1 MKNKNYSLNKHQKI
15 SDDVSGLL
23 FQQVK
28 WTEDGIL
35 QLGTV
40 TGIYSVK
47 GVNYLTVMTIFGKL
61 RKVKPDK
68 VSLFSEQ
75 ARA

>member
-1 MKNKNYSLNKHQKI
+1 MKNKKYSLNKHQKI
-15 SDDVSGLL
+15 SDDVSGFL

-40 TGIYSVK
+40 TGIYSMK
-47 GVNYLTVMTIFGKL
+47 GINYLTVMTIFGKL
-61 RKVKPDK
+61 RQVKPEE
-68 VSLFSEQ
+68 VSRFSVK

>member
-1 MKNKNYSLNKHQKI
+1 MKNKKYSLNKHQKI

-23 FQQVK
+23 FQQVN

-40 TGIYSVK
+40 TGIYSMK
-47 GVNYLTVMTIFGKL
+47 GINYLTVMTIFGKL
-61 RKVKPDK
+61 RQVKPEK
-68 VSLFSEQ
+68 VSRFSVQ